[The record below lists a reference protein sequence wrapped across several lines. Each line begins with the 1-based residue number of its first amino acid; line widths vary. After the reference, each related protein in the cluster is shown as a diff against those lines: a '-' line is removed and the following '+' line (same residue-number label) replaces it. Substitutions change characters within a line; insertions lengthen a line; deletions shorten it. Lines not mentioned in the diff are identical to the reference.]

1 MGYQTAVDPNATR
14 RRTLLI
20 VFALIFVVG
29 GAATWFLTRPRPTA
43 EERIAEAFRQ
53 TQVAAQKGDIAGTVA
68 IVSDDFRAG
77 SLNKKRLRLLLFQ
90 ARRQSVDSDWRV
102 EITPPRI
109 LAGADNAPDKRLVLT
124 RIVAREASTGNP
136 LWSSGDNS
144 ITLLMREEPT
154 RLWGIFPSTTWRVIG
169 APSLPSF

>member
-1 MGYQTAVDPNATR
+1 MGSVP
-14 RRTLLI
+14 
-20 VFALIFVVG
+20 
-29 GAATWFLTRPRPTA
+29 TWFLTRPRPTV
-43 EERIAEAFRQ
+43 EQRIAEAFRE
-53 TQVAAQKGDIAGTVA
+53 TQVAAQKGDIKGTVA

-90 ARRQSVDSDWRV
+90 ARRQSVDTDWQV
-102 EITPPRI
+102 EITPPRV
-109 LAGADNAPDKRLVLT
+109 LPGAADAPDKRLVLT
-124 RIVAREASTGNP
+124 SIVAREASTGNP

-169 APSLPSF
+169 APSLPAF